1 MLVQFSHGNGFPAGS
16 YRAYRRALAGHYP
29 DARFAAVE
37 RIGHDP
43 RYPITDKWPH
53 LVSELVAQV
62 ESASEPIVL
71 VGHSLGGYLSLMAAY
86 RLGARV
92 RAVVLLDSPLIPSWK
107 ATLFALAKK
116 TGLDERFSPA
126 RFAKRRRE
134 RWPSRESALDHFRDK
149 PLFAGFD
156 PEAVR
161 DYVDSGIASAEDGAA
176 LAFDRA
182 REYRIYRTLPHH
194 LHAHTRKAP
203 PCPVA
208 FIGGTRS
215 VELRL
220 TGDRETRR
228 FVGERFRMIE
238 GSHLFVMEKPVE
250 TAAVTRSLL
259 TACGIESGDE

>member
-1 MLVQFSHGNGFPAGS
+1 MRIQFSHGNGFPAGS
-16 YRAYRRALAGHYP
+16 YRAFIAALASHYP
-29 DARFAAVE
+29 QARVGAIE

-43 RYPITDKWPH
+43 RYPITDSWPH

-62 ESASEPIVL
+62 DAADDQPIVL

-86 RLGARV
+86 ELGARV
-92 RAVVLLDSPLIPSWK
+92 RAVVMLDSPLIPAWK
-107 ATLFALAKK
+107 ARLFAVMKK

-134 RWPSRESALDHFRDK
+134 RWPSLDSALEHFRDK
-149 PLFAGFD
+149 PLFAGFEPD
-156 PEAVR
+156 ALR
-161 DYVDSGIASAEDGAA
+161 DYVDAGVAPAGDGAA

-194 LHAHTRKAP
+194 LHALTRRAP
-203 PCPVA
+203 PCPIA
-208 FIGGTRS
+208 FVGGTHS

-220 TGDRETRR
+220 TGQTETRR
-228 FVGERFRMIE
+228 VVGDRFRMIA

-250 TAAVTRSLL
+250 TAAVTQSLL
-259 TACGIESGDE
+259 TACGV